1 LLAAI
6 KAEGTSAIVAR
17 ELERLPADLLMLHR
31 DGGLSLGDLS
41 PLSTSFDAATW
52 SDFAAVATSG
62 SSPDHGLADVLTRLQ
77 KGVRRRVALGRAWSI
92 VESLG
97 DAFEGIPASGP
108 VTPAGSLRR
117 FDATVGDIS
126 VLVPSRSP
134 DTWLS
139 HALGLL
145 PPGDVLRRGRNSA
158 TIVVQNEQVN
168 LRVTPPANFGGALL
182 WHTGSREHVAALQ
195 AIARARQLQLT
206 PAGLSDAAGHLIP
219 SPTEAELYATLEL
232 PAIPF
237 ELRHGRDEIDLARA
251 GQLPDIVEL
260 SDIRGDLHVHSL
272 WSDGRDTVE
281 SMVSSAQALG
291 YEYVAI
297 TDHSQ
302 SAAASRVLTVER
314 LERQMDEVAHLREK
328 YRDIVILQ
336 GAEVDI
342 LPNGRLDF
350 PDAILG
356 RLDIVLASLHDDAG
370 QSGKRL
376 TERYLGAMRHPLVHV
391 ITHPTNR
398 LVGRR
403 NGYDLELE
411 RLFDCAVETGTAMEI
426 DGAPGHL
433 DMDGDLARRAVD
445 AGVLVTIDSD
455 CHFADRLG
463 RQMLFGVGTARRGGV
478 AAAQV
483 LNTRPYEELRAF
495 LKRKRGG

>member
-1 LLAAI
+1 
-6 KAEGTSAIVAR
+6 
-17 ELERLPADLLMLHR
+17 
-31 DGGLSLGDLS
+31 
-41 PLSTSFDAATW
+41 
-52 SDFAAVATSG
+52 
-62 SSPDHGLADVLTRLQ
+62 
-77 KGVRRRVALGRAWSI
+77 
-92 VESLG
+92 
-97 DAFEGIPASGP
+97 
-108 VTPAGSLRR
+108 
-117 FDATVGDIS
+117 
-126 VLVPSRSP
+126 
-134 DTWLS
+134 
-139 HALGLL
+139 
-145 PPGDVLRRGRNSA
+145 
-158 TIVVQNEQVN
+158 
-168 LRVTPPANFGGALL
+168 
-182 WHTGSREHVAALQ
+182 
-195 AIARARQLQLT
+195 
-206 PAGLSDAAGHLIP
+206 
-219 SPTEAELYATLEL
+219 
-232 PAIPF
+232 
-237 ELRHGRDEIDLARA
+237 
-251 GQLPDIVEL
+251 
-260 SDIRGDLHVHSL
+260 VHSL